1 MKMSG
6 FFKNIY
12 VRNLLVAVLVFFV
25 LLTVVLIWL
34 SVYTHHGESVE
45 VPNVKGL
52 QVEAAAP
59 FFANQ
64 NLQYQVVDSIYDK
77 RAVPG
82 SIIETVPPV
91 GTKVKEGR
99 TVYITTNSYVAS
111 LITIPEIKDLSQR
124 QALAML
130 KSLGFENVNV
140 RTVPGPYRD
149 LVIGLESR
157 GQAVEAGT
165 HTSAGIS
172 LTLLVASGSSEYQ
185 YDLAEDSTVVL
196 DELSPEETWY

>member
-1 MKMSG
+1 MKMNT

-12 VRNLLVAVLVFFV
+12 VKNLLAAVLVFFV

-59 FFANQ
+59 FFTSS
-64 NLQYQVVDSIYDK
+64 NLQYQVVDSIFDK
-77 RAVPG
+77 NAVPG
-82 SIIETVPPV
+82 SIIETIPPM

-99 TVYITTNSYVAS
+99 TIYITTNSFIAL
-111 LITIPEIKDLSQR
+111 LITIPEVKDLSQR

-130 KSLGFENVNV
+130 KSLGFEKVNV
-140 RTVPGPYRD
+140 RSVPGTYRD
-149 LVIGLESR
+149 LVVGLESKGR
-157 GQAVEAGT
+157 AVEAGGRA
-165 HTSAGIS
+165 SAS
-172 LTLLVASGSSEYQ
+172 TPFTLLVGSGSSEYV
-185 YDLAEDSTVVL
+185 LAEDSVVVL
-196 DELSPEETWY
+196 DVSPDETWY